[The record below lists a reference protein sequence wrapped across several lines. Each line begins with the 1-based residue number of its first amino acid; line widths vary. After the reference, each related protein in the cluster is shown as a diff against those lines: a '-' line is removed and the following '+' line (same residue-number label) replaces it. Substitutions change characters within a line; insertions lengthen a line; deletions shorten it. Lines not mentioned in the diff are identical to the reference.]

1 MFARLFLSQA
11 VVALLAYDVGA
22 ACTSSTLSGYTCQA
36 TTSGAVVH
44 YTLAADKATV
54 KLAVEA
60 SVAGYAA
67 LGVGGGMTT
76 SQIILGYVSSGTA
89 TLKAI
94 TTSSRSSSGV
104 SAGTVEVTS
113 TTYASDASVTESG
126 GKTVTRFTYNLAA
139 GGKIADTAA
148 ANFAWA
154 ISPNDVIARHSSR
167 GSVTLNLDESVATTS
182 SPPTSAPPTP
192 APDTP
197 EPGST
202 ATPAPDTPAPLT
214 NAPSTNA
221 PSTNAPST
229 NTPSTSAPA
238 TETPPSCTA
247 STLSLPSGEG
257 TYQCVSQLD
266 SAVSLHW
273 SVLSGSRK
281 YALRGTAAGYL
292 AMGFPDTAKSMGP
305 GSALIATGGSV
316 AKYAIS
322 SGKTTS
328 AVQQSSTV
336 LTQVT
341 DLTTSTVGGN
351 TVMHWTE
358 TTTTTSR
365 TGVVLSDVLSFNY
378 AYHTSSTSL
387 QQHTVR
393 ASVEVDLLE
402 GSNTDTTSSSKEDK
416 VQAHAV
422 IQTIVWAFLVPLAV
436 LIKRFG
442 GKSVKVGGF
451 PVPFIVHAVLM
462 LISVILTI
470 CMVSLGLA
478 EFDNGT
484 EKAHKETGIVVM
496 CTAIV
501 QVLMQGGKPADDSP
515 HRPIFYGVHA
525 GLGLI
530 TMIIA
535 YATLFTGAENYERLY
550 GGDFADIRIVI
561 YVSIGIFALFAILLT
576 VHQLTTKTE
585 EKETEGT
592 APDTTP
598 DTEK

>member
-36 TTSGAVVH
+36 PFSTVVVH
-44 YTLAADKATV
+44 YALAADKATV
-54 KLAVEA
+54 KLAMEA
-60 SVAGYAA
+60 SVAGYVS
-67 LGVGGGMTT
+67 LGVGNSMTT
-76 SQIILGYVSSGTA
+76 SQMILGYVSSGTA

-94 TTSSRSSSGV
+94 TTSGLSYRAV
-104 SAGTVEVTS
+104 LAGTVEVTS

-126 GKTVTRFTYNLAA
+126 GKTVIHFTYTLAA

-148 ANFAWA
+148 ANFTWGVSQNDA
-154 ISPNDVIARHSSR
+154 IGRHTSR
-167 GSVTLNLDESVATTS
+167 GSFTLNLDESVATTS
-182 SPPTSAPPTP
+182 SPPTS

-214 NAPSTNA
+214 NAPST
-221 PSTNAPST
+221 
-229 NTPSTSAPA
+229 SAPA

-247 STLSLPSGEG
+247 STLSLPNGEG

-292 AMGFPDTAKSMGP
+292 AMGFPDTPGSMGP
-305 GSALIATGGSV
+305 GPALIATGGSV

-387 QQHTVR
+387 TTHSVR

-585 EKETEGT
+585 EKEAENN

-598 DTEK
+598 DNEN